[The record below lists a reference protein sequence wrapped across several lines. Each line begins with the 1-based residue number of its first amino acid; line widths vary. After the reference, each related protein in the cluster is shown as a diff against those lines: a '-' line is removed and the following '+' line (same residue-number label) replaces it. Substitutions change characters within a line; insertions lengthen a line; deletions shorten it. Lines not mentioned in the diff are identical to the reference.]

1 MNDMLYCC
9 TMRDNSESPDAAAEL
24 LSGLGYE
31 VSSWKNAET
40 KEIHLTLY
48 FQEETAFFV
57 LPSS

>member
-48 FQEETAFFV
+48 F
-57 LPSS
+57 